1 MQNQAVLPELLEVDI
16 AVKNRFWNPVLYCNV
31 LYCTVQ
37 VLEPAVRGP
46 AHLHRAG
53 AQVGAGAGAAA
64 ARLRLRHQ
72 GVGGPPRRPGQVS
85 CDWWRAGHVTT
96 VLTSDWSRLPIE
108 LEVVQF
114 SEHRGLTLASLRVNM
129 SESHFDND
137 LVFETEFEKIVE
149 KYDNYNGPDVFGRT
163 FKRYSKSR

>member
-1 MQNQAVLPELLEVDI
+1 M
-16 AVKNRFWNPVLYCNV
+16 
-31 LYCTVQ
+31 
-37 VLEPAVRGP
+37 
-46 AHLHRAG
+46 
-53 AQVGAGAGAAA
+53 
-64 ARLRLRHQ
+64 
-72 GVGGPPRRPGQVS
+72 S

-96 VLTSDWSRLPIE
+96 VLSSDWSRLPIE

-163 FKRYSKSR
+163 FKRYSKSRWKYLNRLKNISNFTKCFISQKYL

>member
-1 MQNQAVLPELLEVDI
+1 MTRTLIPASSLVMVLMVTLG
-16 AVKNRFWNPVLYCNV
+16 PVTSLD
-31 LYCTVQ
+31 L
-37 VLEPAVRGP
+37 G
-46 AHLHRAG
+46 RAG
-53 AQVGAGAGAAA
+53 VWDSPLATDQFV
-64 ARLRLRHQ
+64 Q
-72 GVGGPPRRPGQVS
+72 QVS
-85 CDWWRAGHVTT
+85 CDWWTAGHVTT

>member
-1 MQNQAVLPELLEVDI
+1 M
-16 AVKNRFWNPVLYCNV
+16 KNRFWNPVLYCNV

-64 ARLRLRHQ
+64 ARLRVRHQ

-96 VLTSDWSRLPIE
+96 CSPLIGLGSPSSWRWCSSPSTAVSPSPRSGSTCPSHISTTILSSR
-108 LEVVQF
+108 Q
-114 SEHRGLTLASLRVNM
+114 SSRRSSRNTTTTTGLTYLDGHLSGTRRAGKN
-129 SESHFDND
+129 
-137 LVFETEFEKIVE
+137 I
-149 KYDNYNGPDVFGRT
+149 
-163 FKRYSKSR
+163 

>member
-96 VLTSDWSRLPIE
+96 VLTSDWSPGE
-108 LEVVQF
+108 LQPADQ
-114 SEHRGLTLASLRVNM
+114 HQRDRDKCG
-129 SESHFDND
+129 
-137 LVFETEFEKIVE
+137 
-149 KYDNYNGPDVFGRT
+149 
-163 FKRYSKSR
+163 